1 MVAQKASI
9 LKLLG
14 RGDDFRDYKQKMRD
28 KKGEFVHKIKERSGV
43 SKVKCIL
50 IFILGGI
57 LFPW

>member
-28 KKGEFVHKIKERSGV
+28 KKREFVHKIKERSGF

-57 LFPW
+57 

>member
-9 LKLLG
+9 HKLLG

-28 KKGEFVHKIKERSGV
+28 KKRGFVHKIKERSGF

-57 LFPW
+57 